1 MQKKLLQFEME
12 KKIYWNQPMNTL
24 FKRWVAIKNILGK
37 MMTKMVLKWKLVT
50 EQTTSG
56 NKYLKQ
62 VEMIIY
68 TMGIMM
74 VYTVKSKML
83 VV

>member
-1 MQKKLLQFEME
+1 
-12 KKIYWNQPMNTL
+12 
-24 FKRWVAIKNILGK
+24 

-83 VV
+83 VVQLKPFMDESSTEKNIPHRSIKNTKNTVVLEDDD